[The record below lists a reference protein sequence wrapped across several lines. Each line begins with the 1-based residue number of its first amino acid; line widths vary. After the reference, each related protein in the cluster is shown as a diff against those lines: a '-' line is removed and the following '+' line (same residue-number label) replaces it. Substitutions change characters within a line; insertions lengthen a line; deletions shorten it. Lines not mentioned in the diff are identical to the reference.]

1 MWTWSGRLVMPT
13 GWRGCG
19 EVQMNQPGK
28 AADSKR
34 VVPSAGLSRR

>member
-1 MWTWSGRLVMPT
+1 MLSWSGWLVTPT
-13 GWRGCG
+13 GWRGCR

-34 VVPSAGLSRR
+34 VVPSLGLSRR